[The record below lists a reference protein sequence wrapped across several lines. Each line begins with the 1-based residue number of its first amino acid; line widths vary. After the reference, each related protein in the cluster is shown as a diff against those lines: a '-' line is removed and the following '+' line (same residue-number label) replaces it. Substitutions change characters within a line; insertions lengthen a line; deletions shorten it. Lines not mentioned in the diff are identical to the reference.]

1 MKKIFKSRIFAFILG
16 AFIFSGITAVSAYT
30 ILANDIGYTP
40 KDTTWKKSNG
50 EDITNV
56 KEALD
61 ELYTRSNLTEMV
73 WINPNLNATLFEP
86 TTINVDLSKYDSIL
100 VLGKYSSYYG
110 TDTGYV
116 RIDKNTT
123 GVLQISR
130 SVDNIISQRRI
141 TVNNDNIIIENGYA
155 SDDSSSNY
163 KYYSLPMYIIG
174 VKTKN

>member
-1 MKKIFKSRIFAFILG
+1 MKKIIKNPIFTFILG
-16 AFIFSGITAVSAYT
+16 AIIFSGIISVAAYN
-30 ILANDIGYTP
+30 IFANDIGYTP
-40 KDTTWKKSNG
+40 KDKTWKV
-50 EDITNV
+50 DNV
-56 KEALD
+56 KDAID

-86 TTINVDLSKYDSIL
+86 TTINADLSKYDSII

-123 GVLQISR
+123 GVLQISK
-130 SVDNIISQRRI
+130 SVDNVVSQRRI
-141 TVNNDNIIIENGYA
+141 TVNNDNIVIENGYA

-174 VKTKN
+174 VKTGN